1 MRLLKHS
8 IRFWG
13 FFFTLLSYS
22 CIIPLYCKC
31 YDFLS
36 PMLLVLGFR
45 NTVDIFV
52 LIDAF
57 YGVDFDVITLTLLF
71 LEDVTIRLSIN
82 SAPGLKLENY
92 DKDG

>member
-8 IRFWG
+8 ITFC
-13 FFFTLLSYS
+13 FFLFTLLSYS

-31 YDFLS
+31 YDF
-36 PMLLVLGFR
+36 LGFR

-57 YGVDFDVITLTLLF
+57 YGVDFDVITWTLLF

-82 SAPGLKLENY
+82 SAPVLKWENY

>member
-1 MRLLKHS
+1 M
-8 IRFWG
+8 
-13 FFFTLLSYS
+13 
-22 CIIPLYCKC
+22 
-31 YDFLS
+31 
-36 PMLLVLGFR
+36 
-45 NTVDIFV
+45 DIFV

-82 SAPGLKLENY
+82 SAPVLKWENY

>member
-1 MRLLKHS
+1 
-8 IRFWG
+8 
-13 FFFTLLSYS
+13 
-22 CIIPLYCKC
+22 
-31 YDFLS
+31 
-36 PMLLVLGFR
+36 MLLVLGFR

-82 SAPGLKLENY
+82 SAPVLKWENY

>member
-8 IRFWG
+8 IRFC
-13 FFFTLLSYS
+13 FFCSRFYHIPVSF
-22 CIIPLYCKC
+22 PLYCKC
-31 YDFLS
+31 YVFLS

-82 SAPGLKLENY
+82 SAPVLKWENY

>member
-8 IRFWG
+8 IRFC
-13 FFFTLLSYS
+13 FFLFTLLSYS

-31 YDFLS
+31 YVFLS

-82 SAPGLKLENY
+82 SAPVLKWENY